1 MSPQATTIDRAEA
14 YAAFTPMLIGRG
26 TTGRAYFVEL
36 VGLPGAGKSTVARAA
51 ANQLRS
57 AGVLVAEDDL
67 PPLTGIARIQRYA
80 RFASFCARH
89 PRLVGAVA
97 RYTLAV
103 RPWSLARLRFAFGV
117 LTHAFGAVE
126 ARRRH
131 GIVLLSQGMLQ
142 AAWSIAVNGTLPNA
156 RVVEALVDAL
166 MPAYEGGA
174 IVHVDVDPAQAA
186 ARIAA
191 RGGGGSRF
199 DGLSEAEALAR
210 LRPLSRHLA
219 TILDSATDRAS
230 CALLRVDGCSPP
242 EENAAAVA
250 ALVQELR
257 PAAMP
262 STTTDASAPAATADP
277 SRRVAVFIPSM
288 EVGGAERIV
297 LNLCSGFIRRGLAV
311 DLLLIHRVGIYLAE
325 VPPEV
330 RIITLS
336 GRRALF
342 AIPALARYLR
352 RERPEALLAT
362 LTYANIAA
370 VIARRIAG
378 VATRVT
384 VREANTLTRAAESAP
399 ELKDRQLPRAA
410 RWFYPWADAIIAV
423 SSGAADGLVEATGM
437 SRELVHVLDNPIIT
451 DDVATLAAEPVDH
464 PWLTTARERP
474 VIVAA
479 GRLTPQKDFPTLL
492 RAFALLR
499 KRREARL
506 LILGDGELRHPLEQL
521 ARDLGIAEDVSLPG
535 VVRNPFSYMARA
547 SVFVVSSAWEGSPG
561 VLIQAMASGAPV
573 VATDCESGPRE
584 ILRDGEFGPL
594 VTVGDAAGL
603 AAAIETVLAAP
614 RRSPPAISWQ
624 RFSTDAAVD
633 AYLRVLGVC

>member
-1 MSPQATTIDRAEA
+1 MSPQATTLDRAEA

-26 TTGRAYFVEL
+26 TTGRAHFVEL
-36 VGLPGAGKSTVARAA
+36 VGLPGAGKSTIARAA
-51 ANQLRS
+51 AQQLRS
-57 AGVLVAEDDL
+57 AGVPVAEDDL
-67 PPLTGIARIQRYA
+67 PPLTGIARIRRYA

-89 PRLVGAVA
+89 PQLVRAVA

-103 RPWSLARLRFAFGV
+103 RPWSLTRLRFAFGV

-126 ARRRH
+126 ARRGQ

-142 AAWSIAVNGTLPNA
+142 AAWSIAVNGTAPNA
-156 RVVEALVDAL
+156 RVVDALVDAL
-166 MPAYEGGA
+166 IPIYEGGA

-191 RGGGGSRF
+191 RDGGGSRF
-199 DGLSEAEALAR
+199 DGLSEAEALER

-219 TILDSATDRAS
+219 TILDSATARVS
-230 CALLRVDGCSPP
+230 CALLRVDGGLPP
-242 EENAAAVA
+242 GENAAAIA
-250 ALVQELR
+250 ALVQDLN
-257 PAAMP
+257 PAMA
-262 STTTDASAPAATADP
+262 STTTDASAPAAAAAP

-311 DLLLIHRVGIYLAE
+311 DLLLIHRVGIYLAQ

-464 PWLTTARERP
+464 PWLTTAKDRP
-474 VIVAA
+474 VVVAA

-499 KRREARL
+499 KRHEARL
-506 LILGDGELRHPLEQL
+506 LILGDGELRQPLEQL

-535 VVRNPFSYMARA
+535 VVKNPFAYMARA

-594 VTVGDAAGL
+594 VTVGDVPGL

-614 RRSPPAISWQ
+614 RRSPPPSSWQ